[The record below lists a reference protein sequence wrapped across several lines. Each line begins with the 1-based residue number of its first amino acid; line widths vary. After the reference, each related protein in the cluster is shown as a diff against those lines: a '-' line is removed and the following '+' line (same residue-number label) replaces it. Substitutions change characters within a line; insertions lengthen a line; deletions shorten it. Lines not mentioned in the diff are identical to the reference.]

1 MNAALRGQC
10 VNAPVDCLA
19 GSPRLTATNPKGTFA
34 VTQATIKMKSRIA
47 STRDRLA
54 FTLIELLVVIAI
66 IAILAGMLLPALSKA
81 KDKAK
86 GIQSVNNLKQLNTGV
101 LLYVLDYAKVMPY
114 HSYGLANTTFW
125 IPMLRSNYIQAEK
138 AWMCPKTRAGNNG
151 FATYSTEPLPVFAAW
166 YGDPTSFIGGTTGSY
181 TLNGWLQGTVAS
193 AGASVTFGGN
203 NFKNIELD
211 RPTEI
216 PTLTDG
222 TWVDTWPDSAN
233 PVPPNLMIG
242 DPLTGM
248 GRITVLRHG
257 RGINAAFADGHVNQV
272 KLQEL
277 WTFRWHENF
286 VPATVSIP

>member
-1 MNAALRGQC
+1 
-10 VNAPVDCLA
+10 
-19 GSPRLTATNPKGTFA
+19 
-34 VTQATIKMKSRIA
+34 MKQTRVSN
-47 STRDRLA
+47 RDRLA

-86 GIQSVNNLKQLNTGV
+86 GIQSLNNLKQLNTGV
-101 LLYVLDYAKVMPY
+101 LLYVVDYAKVMPY

-125 IPMLRSNYIQAEK
+125 IPMLRSNYIQAQK
-138 AWMCPKTRAGNNG
+138 AWLCPNTRAGNNG

-181 TLNGWLQGTVAS
+181 TLNGWLQGTIAT
-193 AGASVTFGGN
+193 AGAALTFGAN

-211 RPTEI
+211 RPTDI

-222 TWVDTWPDSAN
+222 SWVDTWPDSGNA
-233 PVPPNLMIG
+233 VPTDVMRG
-242 DPLTGM
+242 ADTGM
-248 GRITVLRHG
+248 GRLFIARHG

-286 VPATVSIP
+286 VPSTVVVP